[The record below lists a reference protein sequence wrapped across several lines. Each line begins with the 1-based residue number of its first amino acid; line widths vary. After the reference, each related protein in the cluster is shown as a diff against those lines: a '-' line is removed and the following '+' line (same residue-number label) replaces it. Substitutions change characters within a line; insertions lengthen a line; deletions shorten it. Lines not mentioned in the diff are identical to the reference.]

1 MKILR
6 NHHHRHNYHKYVKA
20 LAVFVSALGLGF
32 SVAGHAEHH
41 DRGSAAEILAVE
53 HASIPLTTAIS
64 TAESSVAGQAIRAET
79 EVRHEKSRYEVAI
92 ATEKGIAKV
101 EVDLATGKV
110 VDTYEPGFFD
120 RLFDREGKNKAEVA
134 ATLPINLL
142 DAVMKAE
149 KEAGGKAIKARLKT
163 KGETPHYLVG
173 VAVGTTVKLMS
184 VDAKSGAIAEASR
197 RDRDHDEDRD

>member
-1 MKILR
+1 MKNLHNR
-6 NHHHRHNYHKYVKA
+6 HHFVKA
-20 LAVFVSALGLGF
+20 LAVFVSVLGLVF

-41 DRGSAAEILAVE
+41 DRNSAAEILAVE

-110 VDTYEPGFFD
+110 VDTDEPGFFD
-120 RLFDREGKNKAEVA
+120 RFFDREGKNKAEVA

-142 DAVMKAE
+142 DAVTKAE
-149 KEAGGKAIKARLKT
+149 KTAGGMAIEARLKT

-173 VAVGTTVKLMS
+173 VAVGTTVKMMS
-184 VDAKSGAIAEASR
+184 VDAKSGDTTEATG